1 LQEALN
7 NVLRHAKASEV
18 WVRAEYAPLHISL
31 VVEDHG
37 VGMPEDGPRR
47 GIGLIS
53 MRERAGLLGGVLE
66 FSKPAGGG
74 VRVSLQ
80 VPLRAGVAS

>member
-1 LQEALN
+1 VA
-7 NVLRHAKASEV
+7 EV
-18 WVRAEYAPLHISL
+18 WVRAEYEPSHLSL
-31 VVEDHG
+31 LVEDHG

-47 GIGLIS
+47 GIGLVS
-53 MRERAGLLGGVLE
+53 MRERAGLLDGVLE

-80 VPLRAGVAS
+80 VPLRTGVAS